1 MKDSDRTGELSKLLN
16 SRDIFIAGVALV
28 VAASTLISDLT
39 GYFTFG
45 IGFAIAI
52 AIAFIINLFLGMS
65 AADLGVAYPRSGGL
79 YDFAKEI
86 FGGQFGKFLGVFF
99 GLTFYGTIALAVS
112 GETAAGAFGLRAL
125 FHSDLPINFFIVAM
139 SILGV
144 VPNIFGLKTASW
156 VNGILLV
163 FMLGI
168 RWLFG
173 IVGFLGLG
181 ATGTWS
187 FANLAQGVSLDWFGE
202 GGIVTGGIAL
212 AFWALVG
219 IEFVCFFAGEV
230 HQPRKALPRGIL
242 LGLLVIL
249 VTSLVMGLGIT
260 GTQPLSAWQTLTAS
274 EAACAGSCPQL
285 AVGDAMLGDA
295 GYTLMAIATVTATW
309 GSLVVS
315 YSAMPRIIYSIAR
328 DGCFFGALSKPFS
341 KLHPKYGT
349 PVMATLLTFILYT
362 IPVLRSE
369 EVIKWVYSAAYVWA
383 IIYVVFHVLALLN
396 RRLKPETSQA
406 FSGSWFQPM
415 AVAGIVLT
423 TLSIYYAFAGS
434 HVEFGGRALLVIL
447 VALGS
452 AVVSFI
458 M

>member
-1 MKDSDRTGELSKLLN
+1 MKVSDRPSKLSKSLN
-16 SRDIFIAGVALV
+16 SWDILIAGVAGILV
-28 VAASTLISDLT
+28 TTTLISDLT

-52 AIAFIINLFLGMS
+52 ALAFIVNLLLGMS
-65 AADLGVAYPRSGGL
+65 AADLSVAYPRSGGL

-86 FGGQFGKFLGVFF
+86 FGGRLGRFLGVFI

-112 GETAAGAFGLRAL
+112 GETTAGAFGLGAL
-125 FHSDLPINFFIVAM
+125 FHLDLPISLFVVVISIV
-139 SILGV
+139 SVI
-144 VPNIFGLKTASW
+144 PNVFGLKTASW
-156 VNGILLV
+156 VNAILLV
-163 FMLGI
+163 FMLSI

-187 FANLAQGVSLDWFGE
+187 FANLAQGASLNWFGE

-219 IEFVCFFAGEV
+219 IEFVCFLAGEV
-230 HQPRKALPRGIL
+230 DRPQKALPKGIIL
-242 LGLLVIL
+242 SLFVIL

-260 GTQPLSAWQTLTAS
+260 GTQPLSVWQTLTTS

-285 AVGDAMLGDA
+285 AVGDAMLGDT
-295 GYTLMAIATVTATW
+295 GYTLMAIASVTSTW
-309 GSLVVS
+309 SSLIVA
-315 YSAMPRIIYSIAR
+315 YSAMPRILYSIASNG
-328 DGCFFGALSKPFS
+328 DFGALSNFFG

-349 PVMATLLTFILYT
+349 PVMATLFTFVFYS
-362 IPVLRSE
+362 VLALASG
-369 EVIKWVYSAAYVWA
+369 EVVTWIFSAAYLWA
-383 IIYVVFHVLALLN
+383 IVYVVFHLLALLN
-396 RRLKPETSQA
+396 RRLKPKASQA
-406 FSGSWFQPM
+406 FAGSWFQPM
-415 AVAGIVLT
+415 TVAGIVLT

-434 HVEFGGRALLVIL
+434 HVEFGGRALLVML
-447 VALGS
+447 VALVAAIFS
-452 AVVSFI
+452 LV